1 MRARRASDT
10 GGGSAT
16 CKSGS
21 AGSVPPTPVSARP
34 GHREN
39 RSCPGCAPGNMGV
52 VRGEE
57 GVRVTAW
64 RWYALAVFSFAAFM
78 QGLVWA
84 VPGPISAVLASEL
97 QCDSDCDALLV
108 NWGPIMFIVFTF
120 PQAWLIDHSL
130 RSATLLLAAL
140 VTASGW
146 VRVASAYAN
155 DTSTVTVLL
164 HVAQALNASGGP
176 IAMGAVSRLSQLWF
190 PAHQRSFATA
200 VAAEFNMAGVAIAFV
215 LGPALAPEGG
225 SEGLSALWWSLAV
238 PPSAVL
244 LVALLHFPDAPKT
257 APSRSAQLQRDDA
270 ASRGAPLSKAGSAAA
285 KAASMA
291 EPLLLAQQDEEG
303 AEEAATANAASR
315 SGAALGAAIVVA
327 VGDAHAGPGPP
338 SGICGWFSRMRALLG
353 NFDFAVLAAGY
364 AASAGIYSGWGPL
377 LSINLRSVH
386 VSESVSGWIGFSATM
401 SGAIGGLVVGFVH
414 SRVGSVRPM
423 LLVLLSVATAAF
435 VVFALSCQPT
445 APHSTALPHP
455 EWLLFLT
462 ATVGGFCVNAMIPLM
477 YEASVE
483 AVFGEADEGSVGA
496 ILALVNNICCLA
508 FLAVPIGTGST
519 AWMNW
524 TMAGAV
530 AVFVVVF
537 ALWKERG
544 RRKAID
550 LGPDAA
556 RFKSVDVSPL
566 YDSIQAI

>member
-1 MRARRASDT
+1 
-10 GGGSAT
+10 
-16 CKSGS
+16 
-21 AGSVPPTPVSARP
+21 
-34 GHREN
+34 
-39 RSCPGCAPGNMGV
+39 MGV
-52 VRGEE
+52 LPGEE
-57 GVRVTAW
+57 EQVRVTAW

-84 VPGPISAVLASEL
+84 VPGPISAVLAKEL

-130 RSATLLLAAL
+130 RSSTLLLAAL

-146 VRVASAYAN
+146 VRVASAYID

-215 LGPALAPEGG
+215 LGPALAPEDGSGG
-225 SEGLSALWWSLAV
+225 LGALWWALAV
-238 PPSAVL
+238 PPSVAL

-257 APSRSAQLQRDDA
+257 APSRSARMQRDDA
-270 ASRGAPLSKAGSAAA
+270 VLRAARGGARGAA
-285 KAASMA
+285 KDR
-291 EPLLLAQQDEEG
+291 PTG
-303 AEEAATANAASR
+303 A
-315 SGAALGAAIVVA
+315 
-327 VGDAHAGPGPP
+327 
-338 SGICGWFSRMRALLG
+338 CGWLSRLRALLF

-386 VSESVSGWIGFSATM
+386 VSESVAGWIGFSATM
-401 SGAIGGLVVGFVH
+401 SGAVGGLAVGFVH

-423 LLVLLSVATAAF
+423 LLALLTVATAAF

-445 APHSTALPHP
+445 APRSTALPHP
-455 EWLLFLT
+455 EWLLFLS

-496 ILALVNNICCLA
+496 VLALVNNICCLA
-508 FLAVPIGTGST
+508 FLAVPIGSGST

-537 ALWKERG
+537 ALWKERE

-550 LGPDAA
+550 LDAA
-556 RFKSVDVSPL
+556 GAAAVKRVDVSPL
-566 YDSIQAI
+566 YDSIQVL

>member
-1 MRARRASDT
+1 M
-10 GGGSAT
+10 GSA
-16 CKSGS
+16 S
-21 AGSVPPTPVSARP
+21 
-34 GHREN
+34 
-39 RSCPGCAPGNMGV
+39 
-52 VRGEE
+52 GEE
-57 GVRVTAW
+57 EVRATAW

-108 NWGPIMFIVFTF
+108 NWGPIMFIIFTF

-130 RSATLLLAAL
+130 RSSTLLLAAL

-146 VRVASAYAN
+146 VRVASVYVSDA
-155 DTSTVTVLL
+155 STVTIML

-190 PAHQRSFATA
+190 PAQQRSFATA

-215 LGPALAPEGG
+215 LGPALAPETG
-225 SEGLSALWWSLAV
+225 SAGLGALWWALAV
-238 PPSAVL
+238 PPTLVL
-244 LVALLHFPDAPKT
+244 LVTLVHFPDAPKL
-257 APSRSAQLQRDDA
+257 APSRSARLQREDGGPRA
-270 ASRGAPLSKAGSAAA
+270 KGAAA
-285 KAASMA
+285 AAGGASMA
-291 EPLLLAQQDEEG
+291 EPLLLG
-303 AEEAATANAASR
+303 AEAHAEEEDAARVTSGP
-315 SGAALGAAIVVA
+315 GAAAGTSLVVVPDGLASTGGGGAGGMFAWLG
-327 VGDAHAGPGPP
+327 
-338 SGICGWFSRMRALLG
+338 RMRALLG

-386 VSESVSGWIGFSATM
+386 VSESVSGWIGFCATM

-414 SRVGSVRPM
+414 SRVGSVRPI
-423 LLVLLSVATAAF
+423 LLVLLAIATAAF
-435 VVFALSCQPT
+435 VVFALACQPT
-445 APHSTALPHP
+445 APHATALPHP
-455 EWLLFLT
+455 EWLLFIT

-550 LGPDAA
+550 EASDGALLKP
-556 RFKSVDVSPL
+556 VDVSPL
-566 YDSIQAI
+566 YEAIQVI

>member
-1 MRARRASDT
+1 
-10 GGGSAT
+10 
-16 CKSGS
+16 
-21 AGSVPPTPVSARP
+21 
-34 GHREN
+34 
-39 RSCPGCAPGNMGV
+39 MGV
-52 VRGEE
+52 LPGEE
-57 GVRVTAW
+57 EQVRVTAW

-84 VPGPISAVLASEL
+84 VPGPISAVLAKEL

-130 RSATLLLAAL
+130 RSSTLLLAAL

-146 VRVASAYAN
+146 VRVASAYID

-215 LGPALAPEGG
+215 LGPALAPEDGSGG
-225 SEGLSALWWSLAV
+225 LGALWWALAV
-238 PPSAVL
+238 PPSVAL

-257 APSRSAQLQRDDA
+257 APSRSARMQRDDA
-270 ASRGAPLSKAGSAAA
+270 VLRAARGGGGGQAAAAAAAAAAASELASPLLPPQLDDEEAEAAAAAAEEEEEDEAVAAAHVGGGAKGRRSAGARAAAGPASAIGADPEGARGAA
-285 KAASMA
+285 KDR
-291 EPLLLAQQDEEG
+291 PTG
-303 AEEAATANAASR
+303 A
-315 SGAALGAAIVVA
+315 
-327 VGDAHAGPGPP
+327 
-338 SGICGWFSRMRALLG
+338 CGWLSRLRALLF

-386 VSESVSGWIGFSATM
+386 VSESVAGWIGFSATM
-401 SGAIGGLVVGFVH
+401 SGAVGGLAVGFVH

-423 LLVLLSVATAAF
+423 LLALLTVATAAF

-445 APHSTALPHP
+445 APRSTALPHP

-496 ILALVNNICCLA
+496 VLALVNNICCLA
-508 FLAVPIGTGST
+508 FLAVPIGSGST

-550 LGPDAA
+550 LDAA
-556 RFKSVDVSPL
+556 GAAALKRVDVSPL
-566 YDSIQAI
+566 YDSIQVL